1 MTIHSD
7 ETHPGSNQPVSRRTG
22 PVRLRSLS
30 RDDLRTVLDSDRRRA
45 IIGCVLAADAP
56 ITVQRLVACLADAEY
71 DATAVTTLH
80 ELRQRV
86 HISLRR
92 THLPLLESHGIVTY
106 DRGDGVVSS
115 GANLDRVESI
125 LDGDALLELPTART
139 E

>member
-7 ETHPGSNQPVSRRTG
+7 GAHPGSNRPISSSTG
-22 PVRLRSLS
+22 PVRRRSLS
-30 RDDLRTVLDSDRRRA
+30 QDDLRRVLDSDRRRA
-45 IIGCVLAADAP
+45 IVRCVHTADVP

-86 HISLRR
+86 HVSLHR
-92 THLPLLESHGIVTY
+92 THLPALESRGIVTY
-106 DRGDGVVSS
+106 DRNEGVVSS
-115 GANLDRVESI
+115 GANFAAVESI
-125 LDGDALLELPTART
+125 LDGEALLEHPAART